1 VVCDITTW
9 YPAEAGPDEMI
20 LSVLRP
26 VAPPALVWYTQ
37 VSPTVTGK
45 VIDLGATYEFDVEPA
60 PEPAPEPE
68 EPEPAPEPEEPEP
81 APEPVP
87 ERVPCAA
94 PVAEAAALTE
104 LVAPVPFHWLTCG
117 VPALPDALHPART
130 LTAAPAR
137 TVAAS
142 RCLLTATA

>member
-1 VVCDITTW
+1 
-9 YPAEAGPDEMI
+9 
-20 LSVLRP
+20 
-26 VAPPALVWYTQ
+26 

-45 VIDLGATYEFDVEPA
+45 VIDLGATYELDVEVAPA
-60 PEPAPEPE
+60 SEPEDPEPAPEPE
-68 EPEPAPEPEEPEP
+68 DPEPEPAPERE
-81 APEPVP
+81 
-87 ERVPCAA
+87 PCAA
-94 PVAEAAALTE
+94 PVAEAVEPAE

-142 RCLLTATA
+142 RCLLTAIA

>member
-1 VVCDITTW
+1 
-9 YPAEAGPDEMI
+9 MI
-20 LSVLRP
+20 LSVFRP
-26 VAPPALVWYTQ
+26 VATPALVWYTQ

-45 VIDLGATYEFDVEPA
+45 VIDLGATYELDVEVAPA
-60 PEPAPEPE
+60 PAPE
-68 EPEPAPEPEEPEP
+68 EPEPAPEPEDPEP
-81 APEPVP
+81 APAP
-87 ERVPCAA
+87 EREPCAA
-94 PVAEAAALTE
+94 PVAEAVEPAE

>member
-1 VVCDITTW
+1 
-9 YPAEAGPDEMI
+9 MI

-26 VAPPALVWYTQ
+26 VATPALVWYTQ

-45 VIDLGATYEFDVEPA
+45 VIDLGATYEVA

-81 APEPVP
+81 APEPEEPEPAPEEPEPAP

-94 PVAEAAALTE
+94 PVAEAAAFAE

-142 RCLLTATA
+142 RCLLTAIA